1 MGSDGIIFK
10 QLAIIHPKTM
20 TPIFGTVV
28 SGLFTG
34 IMTLIFDLQQLIDMM
49 SIGTLLAYAIV
60 AVSVLILRYMRA
72 IIFKYVYC
80 NVNYTYCN
88 VNYTKSNIFIVS
100 FRYQPK
106 ECASNTRSVSA
117 MNDYKVT
124 SVNILKQIINLQN
137 QKEVTEMS
145 NKVAKYSIGILC
157 KY

>member
-72 IIFKYVYC
+72 IILKICLF
-80 NVNYTYCN
+80 